1 MTPFVLDK
9 PAILERLGGDETI
22 FALMLD
28 MFLQDVDNNCNAL
41 RAAVGGEP
49 AVLQREVHTIKG
61 LLATFSDEAGAELAQ
76 TLESRAKSGLV
87 DDASARVAELLERV
101 AEVSSVLRSLSAG

>member
-1 MTPFVLDK
+1 MTPFVIDK
-9 PAILERLGGDETI
+9 PAILERLGGDEAI

-41 RAAVGGEP
+41 HAAIGDEP
-49 AVLQREVHTIKG
+49 AVLQREAHTIKG
-61 LLATFSDEAGAELAQ
+61 LLSTFSDEAGAELAH

-87 DDASARVAELLERV
+87 DDAPARVAELLDRV
-101 AEVSSVLRSLSAG
+101 AEVSRVLRNLSAG

>member
-22 FALMLD
+22 FALMLE

-41 RAAVGGEP
+41 RGAVGGEP

-76 TLESRAKSGLV
+76 ALESRAKNGLV
-87 DDASARVAELLERV
+87 DDAPARVAELLDRV
-101 AEVSSVLRSLSAG
+101 AEVSSVLRKLSAG